1 MNTRSIVRAPVALL
15 LPLALLCGCP
25 PQLKDPRAAVPKGGY
40 KLSHQ
45 GIQVALDEQL
55 RLAVARRD
63 AKGALVELAQA
74 KRSLFAV
81 QVDGKLREAFH
92 VEAAKTTVVE
102 LKGPFGEGRRF
113 TVVARE
119 ADNAGRLR
127 SAGTGPRGPLR
138 SAGTGP
144 RGPLRSAGTGPRGPL
159 ELTVELTYY
168 KRYPKTLFT
177 RATVKNTGK
186 APLAAVA
193 LLGPR
198 LTFEAGAGSVDDRFA
213 FAGAAVGWGKDSVF
227 NLKPGSKRTNNLGW
241 QPDLGGG
248 GLPINVLWDRRGGVA
263 LGHADPGPQHVR
275 LPLLV
280 DDVGTATTWL
290 AEREAGLAPGASR
303 RGLQA
308 FVTAHRGDFYT
319 PIAEYREMLADQGK
333 KPPKPPASA
342 YEPIW
347 CSWGYEFDVRPEEII
362 AILPKLKQLGLRWV
376 VLDDR
381 WFDRYGDWRPRPEI
395 FGKDGAKLKKLVS
408 AIHAQGM
415 LAKLWWIP
423 LVAELSGQRYP
434 SHVYATAEV
443 AKAHPE
449 WLIKGADGKPV
460 LGIRKLAY
468 LDPTLPA
475 VRDYTLK
482 LTERFIREWGF
493 DGHKLDV
500 VFAHPPRKGA
510 KRPEQ
515 TSAAMAAIYQAI
527 YAKTA
532 ELKPQSV
539 TEICPCGTTPYHAW
553 AMAQNQAVTAD
564 PVGAVQMRRRIKLL
578 KALLGPRFAV
588 YADHVELTAM
598 GKDDHEF
605 GDDFA
610 SGVGTGAVVGTKF
623 VWPKPKRTLKHGA
636 ARYLDPA
643 KEKHWKRWL
652 TLSRE
657 LDLARGRYI
666 GGLYDVALDK
676 PETHVVERR
685 GKRHYAFYASKP
697 SASFGGEVE
706 FRGDLSA
713 KASWEVFDLVA
724 RKVLGRVSKTQR
736 KLKLSFR
743 GSLLTVLR

>member
-1 MNTRSIVRAPVALL
+1 MNTTTRLARPHAFIT
-15 LPLALLCGCP
+15 LALSLALCAGCP
-25 PQLKDPRAAVPKGGY
+25 PKLKDPRAAVPRGGY

-45 GIQVALDEQL
+45 GIQAVLDARL

-63 AKGALVELAQA
+63 AKGKLVTLASPT
-74 KRSLFAV
+74 RSLYAV
-81 QVDGKLREAFH
+81 EVGGELRESFR
-92 VEAAKTTVVE
+92 VEAAKTTIVE

-113 TVVARE
+113 TIVARE
-119 ADNAGRLR
+119 AKAEG
-127 SAGTGPRGPLR
+127 A
-138 SAGTGP
+138 AV
-144 RGPLRSAGTGPRGPL
+144 AKGPL

-168 KRYPKTLFT
+168 RRYPKTLFT
-177 RATVKNTGK
+177 RASVNNAGK
-186 APLAAVA
+186 APLKG
-193 LLGPR
+193 LRLIGPR
-198 LTFEAGAGSVDDRFA
+198 ITFEAGAGNVEDRYA
-213 FAGAAVGWGKDSVF
+213 FSGAALSWGKDTVF
-227 NLKPGSKRTNNLGW
+227 RLKPGSKRDNWLGW
-241 QPDLGGG
+241 KADLGGG
-248 GLPINVLWDRRGGVA
+248 GLPVNVLWDRRGGVA
-263 LGHADPGPQHVR
+263 VGHADPGPQHVS
-275 LPLLV
+275 LPIAV
-280 DDVGTATTWL
+280 DDVGAATWL
-290 AEREAGLAPGASR
+290 VERAATLAAGATR
-303 RGLQA
+303 RGLQT

-319 PIAEYREMLADQGK
+319 PVSEYREMLADQGK

-362 AILPKLKQLGLRWV
+362 AILPKLKELGLRWV

-381 WFDRYGDWRPRPEI
+381 WFDAYGDWRPRPEI
-395 FGKDGAKLKKLVS
+395 FGKDGAKLKRLVS

-423 LVAELSGQRYP
+423 LVAELEGQRYP
-434 SHVYATAEV
+434 SHVYKTAEV
-443 AKAHPE
+443 AKAHPD
-449 WLIKGADGKPV
+449 WLIKGKDGKPV

-468 LDPTLPA
+468 LDPTVPA
-475 VRDYTLK
+475 VKDYTLK

-500 VFAHPPRKGA
+500 VFAHPPKVGA
-510 KRPEQ
+510 KRPEA
-515 TSAAMAAIYQAI
+515 TSAAMAAVYQAI

-564 PVGAVQMRRRIKLL
+564 PVGAAQMRRRIKLL

-605 GDDFA
+605 GSDFA
-610 SGVGTGAVVGTKF
+610 SGIGTGAVVGTKF
-623 VWPKPKRTLKHGA
+623 VWPKPTRKLKHGA
-636 ARYLDPA
+636 DRFLDPVKA
-643 KEKHWKRWL
+643 KHWKRWL
-652 TLSRE
+652 GLYRR
-657 LDLARGRYI
+657 LDLARGSYE
-666 GGLYDVALDK
+666 GGLYDIALDS

-685 GKRHYAFYASKP
+685 GKRYYAFYAAKP
-697 SASFGGEVE
+697 SASFEGEVT

-713 KASWEVFDLVA
+713 KASWEVYDVVA
-724 RKVLGRVSKTQR
+724 GKVLGTISKTAA
-736 KLKLSFR
+736 KLKVAFT